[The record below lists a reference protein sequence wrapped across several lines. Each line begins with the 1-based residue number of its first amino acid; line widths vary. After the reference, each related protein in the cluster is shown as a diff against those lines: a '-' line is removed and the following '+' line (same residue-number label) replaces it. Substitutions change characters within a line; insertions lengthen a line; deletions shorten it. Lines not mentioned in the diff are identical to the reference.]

1 MGLIP
6 CQLDDLSNNP
16 NYTDTQKERLSYD
29 IKKFVVPMN
38 TNHFGGEVLDD
49 FLMVAIEQKASDVYF
64 KTNGLIYMSVH
75 GRNYDLSSR
84 PLSPAEM
91 ESCITRLYGNSDAG
105 LNVLASGEAV
115 DISYT
120 LRRDNVQRVFRV
132 NITRLYTRNTPIYS
146 CVMRLLPTKPQS
158 LNYNEVGRDMLDTI
172 RYPSGFI
179 LICGATGSGKSTL
192 LDGFCL
198 DLIYDKAVSKNIIL
212 LGSPLETMFDKI
224 PQLQTK
230 VNQIEVGLGGIESFR
245 AAMRNA
251 MRQAPTD
258 IIVGE
263 IRDQETMNAATQGM
277 VSGHLMYGT
286 LHADTVALML
296 KRIAGFYTGIE
307 QRTVLTDVITSTR
320 LAVAQRLVD
329 TLDGKRCALREYLV
343 FNHEIVE
350 ELTNNL
356 ENAHEKLAE
365 FVFKYGVHFAVH
377 ARQRVL
383 EGSIAPHWI
392 KKVSAGYDFPLDMLD
407 NRIRELKAAGNPAFQ
422 NNDL

>member
-6 CQLDDLSNNP
+6 HVLDDLKDNH
-16 NYTDTQKERLSYD
+16 NYTDKQKERLSYD
-29 IKKFVVPMN
+29 IKKYVLSLN
-38 TNHFGGEVLDD
+38 TNFFGGETLDD
-49 FLMVAIEQKASDVYF
+49 FLMEAIKQGASDVYF
-64 KTNGLIYMSVH
+64 KTGGLMYMSLH

-84 PLSPAEM
+84 PFSVSEM
-91 ESCITRLYGNSDAG
+91 ESCITRLYGNSEAG
-105 LNVLASGEAV
+105 LNVLANGKEV

-120 LRRDNVQRVFRV
+120 LRRDNMQRIFRV
-132 NITRLYTRNTPIYS
+132 NITRLYTRNTPIFS
-146 CVMRLLPTKPQS
+146 CVMRLLPTQPRP
-158 LNYNEVGRDMLDTI
+158 LNYNEVGRDMLETI
-172 RYPSGFI
+172 KYPSGFI

-198 DLIYDKAVSKNIIL
+198 DLIYDKTVSKNIIM
-212 LGSPLETMFDKI
+212 LGAPLETMFDTI

-230 VNQIEVGLGGIESFR
+230 VNQIEVGLGGVESFQS
-245 AAMRNA
+245 AIRNA

-263 IRDQETMNAATQGM
+263 IRDKETMNAASQGM

-296 KRIAGFYTGIE
+296 KRIAGFYSGIE
-307 QRTVLTDVITSTR
+307 QRTVLTDVIASTR

-343 FNHEIVE
+343 FNNEIVE
-350 ELTNNL
+350 QLLDDL
-356 ENAHEKLAE
+356 ERAHEKLAE
-365 FVFKYGVHFAVH
+365 LVFTHGVHFAVH

-392 KKVSAGYDFPLDMLD
+392 KKVSSGHDFPMEMLD
-407 NRIRELKAAGNPAFQ
+407 KRIKELKEAGNPAFQ
-422 NNDL
+422 NNNL